1 MTGFTVVHN
10 WFLDKCLI
18 KDEGFMSSASNIT
31 HSEFFGDSR
40 QIVEKILHFLIQ
52 GVGYKGQIVSVYKV
66 QIVSLYKVLNSISKK
81 GSPQF
86 VQERCAYKVLNSEIL
101 NIFKV
106 LNFHMKYIHIF
117 IWNIF

>member
-1 MTGFTVVHN
+1 
-10 WFLDKCLI
+10 
-18 KDEGFMSSASNIT
+18 MSSASNIT

-81 GSPQF
+81 GSLRFGSRTDGLLGLKFENGIEEQY
-86 VQERCAYKVLNSEIL
+86 VKC
-101 NIFKV
+101 
-106 LNFHMKYIHIF
+106 
-117 IWNIF
+117 